1 MHTTKFFTPDL
12 LDRFRRE
19 GRGQGT
25 YVRYHPW
32 HCVSRGDPSS
42 SGRSHLMTWG
52 GRQRNL
58 LSDDEWV
65 ACLFTPFTPGSDD
78 LREQYPLNLESG
90 CHELGAYDV
99 RLGKPGIPGTLEIAR
114 QLGYRHPRVNGN
126 GRSAPWIFTT
136 DLLFTLVDTTG
147 IRKLLAVACK
157 PKAKLDERTK
167 QLLAIERAYWA
178 ARDVEWLLIT
188 PSQYDEAVEL
198 TLRNS
203 FPWGL
208 GDTIADDAKCAAT
221 DLARELEGFPL
232 TFVLDR
238 IDQALGQGLEFAQTA
253 FWQSVWSRAL
263 PLDLR
268 RGWRPHLPITFLSA
282 SAFLAFNPIASRRTA
297 WN

>member
-1 MHTTKFFTPDL
+1 MQTTKLFTPDL
-12 LDRFRRE
+12 LDRFRKE

-25 YVRYHPW
+25 YIRYRPW
-32 HCVSRGDPSS
+32 HGVSRGDPSS
-42 SGRSHLMTWG
+42 LGRSHLMTWG

-65 ACLFTPFTPGSDD
+65 ASLFTPFTPGSDD
-78 LREQYPLNLESG
+78 LREQYPLSLESG
-90 CHELGAYDV
+90 CHELGAYDA
-99 RLGKPGIPGTLEIAR
+99 RLGKPGLPGTLEIAR
-114 QLGYRHPRVNGN
+114 QLGFRYPRVNGN
-126 GRSAPWIFTT
+126 GRSAPWVITT
-136 DLLFTLVDTTG
+136 DLLFTLVDQAGT
-147 IRKLLAVACK
+147 RKLLAVACK
-157 PKAKLDERTK
+157 PQAELDDRTK
-167 QLLAIERAYWA
+167 QLLAIERAYWV

-188 PSQYDEAVEL
+188 PNQYDEAIEL

-208 GDTIADDAKCAAT
+208 GEPIAEDAKHAASK
-221 DLARELEGFPL
+221 LARELEGFPL

-238 IDQALGQGLEFAQTA
+238 IDEVLGQGIEYAQGA

-268 RGWRPHLPITFLSA
+268 RGWRPHLPIEFLS
-282 SAFLAFNPIASRRTA
+282 SSDFLAFNPIASRRTA